1 MSEES
6 LVPDDESQLKAV
18 EQAAKLYT
26 ECGWSLTPLHARQKG
41 TDIKGWTKGLSQER
55 LNKAFKAGYTNLG
68 ILTGSISG
76 GLVDIDLDCDEA
88 CDLFDQYFPET
99 KAKFGRPSR
108 NISHCLYKVPDP
120 GRGMKFQDEI
130 LLDRQKAVGKEVH
143 ATIIEYRAD
152 GLQTMAPPSI
162 HPDEEGRQL
171 FWHNETYDP
180 TLSTR
185 DYLIAACAEVSLAV
199 MNERYAIDEIK
210 AHQLAWNN
218 YQEWVILARGKAS
231 SAFEE
236 IYSIES
242 KEIEQSFSTPIID
255 PLSSKSTF
263 YQINQI
269 ALKDLDSWVPYL
281 GLKVCVRDPDGSY
294 SCVPEWRESNTGRKL
309 EQRGKNCSIDP
320 RGIRDFGRQNPRT
333 KNGGYT
339 PIDIIIAM
347 GIAEKADDAASW
359 LTDKLLG
366 GFASQDYKKIKEDEI
381 SEKKI
386 SEITVHDSS
395 MRELKKASI
404 GNIEKP
410 KIYICPAT
418 PEITLKQLSCRY
430 SECGRIYNRGVPVFI
445 VHDKIYNAN
454 IAVSLDQNSGVAIA
468 HEISRPWGYVK
479 RGESFEA
486 VDKPLPVQ
494 IVRMYL
500 SRPDYHQSLPLLR
513 GITSAPQLKEGGS
526 FYCNEGYDRES
537 CYFVEAMPE
546 IKDLVPEFPSI
557 NDAHDALKLIRDQLS
572 TFCFADSEK
581 VLDEA
586 GVYRVDINNP
596 SALNESSA
604 LCALLTAVCRASLDL
619 APLICITAA
628 ETSGAGTGKGKLFRM
643 ICEIAFGRQ
652 PTAFTAGQKTNS
664 EEIDKRIG
672 ASLIEGAQSIM
683 LDNLNGMT
691 LRSDTLASI
700 VTENP
705 ATIRELGKSKM
716 LKVTPSCFIGLTGN
730 GLTLSEDLIR
740 RAVTIELDA
749 GIEDPESRRFLDD
762 PVKTAK
768 ARRRELLAACLIIWR
783 WGQQNDLDE
792 GKSIGSFEQWGR
804 WVRDPLVALG
814 CKDPV
819 LRNQEAKMHDP
830 RRQRQAEIYTTWW
843 QQHEN
848 RPVKLSEL
856 SSEVIFIIDPK
867 LRGRQYVQSSVS
879 KLVGTRVA
887 GFVLQLVKRSS
898 AWGVDQYI
906 LERTDLVK
914 PAE

>member
-88 CDLFDQYFPET
+88 CGLFDQYFPET

-180 TLSTR
+180 ALSTR
-185 DYLIAACAEVSLAV
+185 ADLLVSCAKLAIAV
-199 MNERYAIDEIK
+199 MNERYTIDEIK
-210 AHQLAWNN
+210 AHKLAWKN
-218 YQEWVILARGKAS
+218 YQEWQILAYGKAK
-231 SAFEE
+231 ATRIE
-236 IYSIES
+236 IDLMEIDETNLDFS
-242 KEIEQSFSTPIID
+242 KPIID
-255 PLSSKSTF
+255 PLSPQTSF
-263 YQINQI
+263 HQINQI
-269 ALKDLDSWVPYL
+269 ALKELDSWVPHL
-281 GLKVCVRDPDGSY
+281 GLKELVRDSDGSY
-294 SCVPEWRESNTGRKL
+294 SCVAEWRESNTGRNL
-309 EQRGKNCSIDP
+309 EHRNKNLSIDV
-320 RGIRDFGRQNPRT
+320 RGIRDFGRDNPRT
-333 KNGGYT
+333 KNGGYSA
-339 PIDIIIAM
+339 IDIVVAA
-347 GIAEKADDAASW
+347 GKADNLNDAMRW
-359 LTDKLLG
+359 LTERIHENRINQSKNSSDKSL
-366 GFASQDYKKIKEDEI
+366 SSIKIDRNK
-381 SEKKI
+381 SSKSSPQSNEKKSRI
-386 SEITVHDSS
+386 KD
-395 MRELKKASI
+395 I
-404 GNIEKP
+404 GKP
-410 KIYICPAT
+410 KIYISKTNPD
-418 PEITLKQLSCRY
+418 EGVKQISLMFSK
-430 SECGRIYNRGVPVFI
+430 CGRVLNRGNPVFI
-445 VHDKIYNAN
+445 VNDKIIKGH
-454 IAVSLDQNSGVAIA
+454 IAVSLDQHSGVVIA
-468 HEISRPWGYVK
+468 HEICRPWGHVR
-479 RGESFEA
+479 RGNYIYEENVA
-486 VDKPLPVQ
+486 VPATIMQ
-494 IVRMYL
+494 MYL
-500 SRPDYHQSLPLLR
+500 SRPDYHQSLPSLR

-537 CYFVEAMPE
+537 CYFVEAIPE

-596 SALNESSA
+596 PALNESSA

-914 PAE
+914 AAE